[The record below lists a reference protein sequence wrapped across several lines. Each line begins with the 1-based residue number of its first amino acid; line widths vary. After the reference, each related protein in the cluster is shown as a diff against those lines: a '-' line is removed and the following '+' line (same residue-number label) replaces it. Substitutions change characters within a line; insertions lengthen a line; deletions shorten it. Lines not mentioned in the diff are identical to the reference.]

1 MRNAILVLGL
11 ILSGLLLFLA
21 NNQQAYSESQS
32 SDTAV
37 SVSAHNIWTDVTDRS
52 LRVAGEQ
59 RIQATHFR
67 TYALNKEAL
76 QNVLANAPLEMTT
89 ESTVILELPLPNGE
103 YGRFRI
109 VESPVMAP
117 ELAAKYPT
125 IKTYAGQGIDD
136 PTMSTR
142 FDITPLGFHGLV
154 QTKNGRV
161 FIDPLTDQ
169 TTTLYM
175 SYYTKNF
182 VPDTNK
188 VNQIEEK
195 VEILEANIFRKF
207 QAPKPL
213 GNSSQ
218 LRTFRLA
225 LAANGEYT
233 THFGS
238 KANAIAQMVTS
249 INRVN
254 DVYMRDLAI
263 KFILIANNDTIVYED
278 PDTDPYFGS
287 FLSENQ
293 NNLNSEIG
301 AANYDIGHVLTTSSG
316 GVASLGVVCKDGS
329 KARGTTGLPNP
340 VGDPFDIDYLSHE
353 IGHQFGATHTFNG
366 NTNACAGGNRTG
378 STAFEPGSGSTIMAY
393 AGICGLQNLQ
403 NNSDPYFHAASIIQ
417 INSYLASQDCQM
429 ESGSNNNPTVEAGI
443 TYTIPIS
450 TPFTLTG
457 TASDIDSKNLTYT
470 WEEYDLG
477 PAGNFDNPFTPS
489 APIFRSFDPTT
500 SPARTFPQLSDIL
513 NNTQTKGE
521 ILPQVGRT
529 LNFKLTVRDNQMIG
543 ATAMDDTQIVVEQ
556 SSGPFVITSW
566 NTAVPIATGSQQTI
580 TWAVAKTNLPPVNCT
595 EVDIFV
601 SDDGGLTFV
610 ETAVASQVAN
620 NGSYQMNVPN
630 IVSESIRFKIQCHN
644 NIFFDINDANL
655 STATDF
661 LYLPIIYSE

>member
-1 MRNAILVLGL
+1 MRKSMLVLGF
-11 ILSGLLLFLA
+11 ICSTLLLFWA
-21 NNQQAYSESQS
+21 INQKAYSENNSTH
-32 SDTAV
+32 TAV
-37 SVSAHNIWTDVTDRS
+37 STLAHNVWTDVTNRAY
-52 LRVAGEQ
+52 RVSGKQ
-59 RIQATHFR
+59 LIQATHFR
-67 TYALNKEAL
+67 TYALNKASL
-76 QNVLANAPLEMTT
+76 QKVLANAPMEMTT
-89 ESTVILELPLPNGE
+89 ASTVILELPLPNGD

-109 VESPVMAP
+109 VESPVIAP
-117 ELAAKYPT
+117 ELATKYPT
-125 IKTYAGQGIDD
+125 IKTYSGLGVDD

-154 QTKNGRV
+154 QTENGRV

-169 TTTLYM
+169 TTTIYM
-175 SYYTKNF
+175 SYYTQDF
-182 VPDTNK
+182 VPDASK
-188 VNQIEEK
+188 INQIVEEI
-195 VEILEANIFRKF
+195 ETLGTDMSRKF

-213 GNSSQ
+213 GNGAV

-263 KFILIANNDTIVYED
+263 KFELIANNDTIVYED
-278 PDTDPYFGS
+278 PNTDPYTSS

-293 NNLNSEIG
+293 NNLNSTIG

-378 STAFEPGSGSTIMAY
+378 ITAFEPGSGSTIMAY
-393 AGICGLQNLQ
+393 AGICGVQNLQ

-417 INSYLASQDCQM
+417 INSYLATQNCQT
-429 ESGSNNNPTVEAGI
+429 ETGSNSIPTADAGI
-443 TYTIPIS
+443 TYTIPMS

-457 TASDIDSKNLTYT
+457 TASDSDSKNLTYA

-477 PAGNFDNPFTPS
+477 PAGNFDNPFATT
-489 APIFRSFDPTT
+489 APLFRSFNPAT

-543 ATAMDDTQIVVEQ
+543 ATAMDNTQIVVDQ
-556 SSGPFVITSW
+556 NSGPFTITSW

-601 SDDGGLTFV
+601 SGDGGLTFA
-610 ETAVASQVAN
+610 ETAVAAQVAN

-630 IVSESIRFKIQCHN
+630 IVSESIRFKVQCHN

-661 LYLPIIYSE
+661 LYLPILFSK